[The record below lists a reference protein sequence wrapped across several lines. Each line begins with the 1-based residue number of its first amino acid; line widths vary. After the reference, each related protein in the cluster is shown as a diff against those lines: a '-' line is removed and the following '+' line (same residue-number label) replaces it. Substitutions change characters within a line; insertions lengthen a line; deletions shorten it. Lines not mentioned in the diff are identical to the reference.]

1 MESLTSLR
9 LEAFL
14 ELSSLCSQSSV
25 TSEPFLYD
33 KHRESIFDDVRYF
46 PSLGSDDSVIKFDDN
61 NPNYINSA
69 TLRAL
74 VVQMTSHEVIDYN
87 LICDFFLTY
96 RTFSDSHTVMNLLLI
111 RIIWALQYVHSGAA
125 DMEKIGQIVLLRTFV
140 VLRHWILNYFVDDFV
155 SDDKLCDLFA
165 LHINRIT
172 GHALFMRPDRVFEL
186 KIITDLKVHYL
197 TQINEFFGAS
207 IRLENKQEVLSS
219 ELPLFSDFHNKQK
232 LKKSLTESSIHTNPS
247 FRRLA
252 MLSLYD
258 LKTHHKCLVF
268 ENSLTDENPQRS
280 IQNLICHHKSKR
292 MSLNDKVQ
300 EFTITRA
307 RRAERQPAR
316 ISKPK
321 PLASKNNYMNI
332 NNSSLVLKKT
342 ARLNNNPA
350 NLISP
355 SKLEAGFSTN
365 GQVKLPSCHV
375 SKILPSSPAKKME
388 IELRDDSL
396 SSPRRGTVTSH
407 TMFSSNSTSP
417 KDSFRKVVSG
427 LKKSFY
433 HDSKPGSPFI
443 YPDPQFVSHGD
454 AHGFQPLNEGDTEH
468 NRLDTR
474 SDILSARIIDELEF
488 LIRCYVYDMPAESDM
503 HRATVPCAR
512 LSGNDTSSQ
521 ESSPPGAL
529 LSPRESKSEK
539 HLQNIL
545 EKNIL
550 RSPYSIDQNPLPDYE
565 QLEVLSRISSSEFI
579 READP
584 SQFSRGS
591 SFHEQVRSIDW
602 NGEDLR
608 FEKSGDM
615 TPLDLS
621 FLQSQTHREE
631 NVFVDE
637 FAKKSSS
644 NFSGY
649 RSSDLEKLNDDVNDL
664 SIAMSPKS
672 MKKKPVLL
680 SISQAHETLLSRQD
694 FRYSFGSANSV
705 HRNDSLKLFI
715 TYDSAISSHAD
726 VSEQNV
732 GSTLKKKFGC
742 HDLRKILRENA
753 DERVI
758 DDAVMAAL
766 GKKNRLLN
774 VSHLSKILSIRRSI
788 RFSTLCAL
796 TELPFNG
803 CDLSVASSSRRRER
817 RLSDVATEYSIFSQT
832 VSFKKNSL
840 RDELTSF
847 YVSSTASA
855 TVPGIDNHIL
865 KELAAIPDES
875 FSATNPIKSALY
887 KLEGKSGLDLKTN
900 IPMASHDLRTIVSSV
915 RVEPLPPLSS
925 LRAVQENTVVES
937 DLVAEQ
943 ILDEIANAATE
954 DAIKHYSDIKEALVA
969 SPLTPIKTRKKG
981 VHTLISAS
989 NTNSYLLGAPTE
1001 NATSAGSLNPKLVLE
1016 EYSIINDSLKVETVT
1031 ETGIHLPFVLSYD
1044 PKSLAEHFTIIEKDM
1059 LLEIDWRELIELQW
1073 NKDHTPVNSWLEII
1087 ANDTYYKN
1095 NKGVNL
1101 VIARFNLMVNWI
1113 ISEILLT
1120 TDEKER
1126 IDVISRF
1133 IRTAYHCFAM
1143 QNFATL
1149 MQIILALTS
1158 DRLNKLPNTWNQL
1171 APGDILTLKNLEKL
1185 ASPLRN
1191 FYNIRLSTNESVPS
1205 RGCIP
1210 FVALYL
1216 SDLVFNAER
1225 PKFAKDNAASNTSHT
1240 DDSHDTIG
1248 DVGGILPDKEQMINF
1263 SRFRTSVH
1271 IVKSLSQSIE
1281 WASQYDFAVDEEL
1294 LRKCL
1299 YIKSLDE
1306 DEMKLCVELQAV
1318 KRPQ

>member
-1 MESLTSLR
+1 
-9 LEAFL
+9 
-14 ELSSLCSQSSV
+14 
-25 TSEPFLYD
+25 FLYD

-61 NPNYINSA
+61 NPNYINRA

-125 DMEKIGQIVLLRTFV
+125 DMEKIGQLVLLRTFV

-172 GHALFMRPDRVFEL
+172 GHARFMRPDRVFEL

-207 IRLENKQEVLSS
+207 MRLENKQEVLSS
-219 ELPLFSDFHNKQK
+219 ELPLSSDFHNKQK
-232 LKKSLTESSIHTNPS
+232 LQKSLTESSIHTNPS

-268 ENSLTDENPQRS
+268 ENGLTDENPQRS
-280 IQNLICHHKSKR
+280 IQNLICHHTSSR

-307 RRAERQPAR
+307 RRAERQPVR

-332 NNSSLVLKKT
+332 KNSSLVLKKT
-342 ARLNNNPA
+342 ARLNNTPA
-350 NLISP
+350 NPISP
-355 SKLEAGFSTN
+355 RKLEAGFSTN

-396 SSPRRGTVTSH
+396 SSPRRGTGATHSMFRSDSTSH
-407 TMFSSNSTSP
+407 

-427 LKKSFY
+427 WKKSFY

-454 AHGFQPLNEGDTEH
+454 AHGFQPLNEGATEH

-488 LIRCYVYDMPAESDM
+488 LIRCYVYEMPAESDM

-512 LSGNDTSSQ
+512 LSSNTSSQ

-565 QLEVLSRISSSEFI
+565 RLEVLSRISSSEFT

-591 SFHEQVRSIDW
+591 SFHGQVRSIDW

-615 TPLDLS
+615 TALDLS
-621 FLQSQTHREE
+621 FLQSQTHRDE
-631 NVFVDE
+631 NAFVDE
-637 FAKKSSS
+637 FAKNSSS
-644 NFSGY
+644 NSSGY

-680 SISQAHETLLSRQD
+680 SISQAHETLLSRQH
-694 FRYSFGSANSV
+694 FRYSFGSAHSV

-715 TYDSAISSHAD
+715 TYDSAFSSHAD
-726 VSEQNV
+726 VTEQNA

-742 HDLRKILRENA
+742 HDLRKMLRENA
-753 DERVI
+753 DESVI

-803 CDLSVASSSRRRER
+803 CDLSVASSSRRREM

-840 RDELTSF
+840 RDEFTSF
-847 YVSSTASA
+847 YVSSTTSA
-855 TVPGIDNHIL
+855 TVPGIDNHVL

-900 IPMASHDLRTIVSSV
+900 TSMASHDLRTIVSSV
-915 RVEPLPPLSS
+915 R
-925 LRAVQENTVVES
+925 
-937 DLVAEQ
+937 

-954 DAIKHYSDIKEALVA
+954 DAIEHYSDIKEALVA

-981 VHTLISAS
+981 VHMLISAS
-989 NTNSYLLGAPTE
+989 NTNSYLLGASTE
-1001 NATSAGSLNPKLVLE
+1001 NAALAGSLNPKLVLE
-1016 EYSIINDSLKVETVT
+1016 EYSIINDSLKVQTVT

-1073 NKDHTPVNSWLEII
+1073 NKDLTPVNSWLEII
-1087 ANDTYYKN
+1087 ANDSYYKN

-1158 DRLNKLPNTWNQL
+1158 ERLNKLPNTWNQL

-1210 FVALYL
+1210 FVGLYL

-1225 PKFAKDNAASNTSHT
+1225 PN
-1240 DDSHDTIG
+1240 
-1248 DVGGILPDKEQMINF
+1248 GILPDKEQMINF

-1306 DEMKLCVELQAV
+1306 DEMKLCVE
-1318 KRPQ
+1318 